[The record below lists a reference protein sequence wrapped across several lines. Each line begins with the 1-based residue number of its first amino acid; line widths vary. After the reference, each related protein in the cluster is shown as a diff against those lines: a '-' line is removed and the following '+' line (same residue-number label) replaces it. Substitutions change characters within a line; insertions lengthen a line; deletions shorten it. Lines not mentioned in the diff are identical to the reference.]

1 MKLSTLRE
9 DSIKVGKSNQKID
22 LGLAQDYQIKYYP
35 KSYNEKNGIS
45 FIIGTIGNEKS
56 LFLISGIPDNELIK
70 EFEGNKVENSLIEDA
85 KVIKKCPLNQKNSE
99 MLQKHFEF
107 TRPKVIGLVNSFG
120 FELGSSAAHPV
131 DGSLLLAQVD
141 KVAAL
146 AAGAQPGLYLIEDR
160 DQAHLVI
167 LPIYGLVIQTGG
179 PIHH

>member
-22 LGLAQDYQIKYYP
+22 LGLTQDYQIKYYP

-120 FELGSSAAHPV
+120 FGDRLGLANAGHIRALEGYDFVPIFAQQSVRELTRTHRKP
-131 DGSLLLAQVD
+131 
-141 KVAAL
+141 
-146 AAGAQPGLYLIEDR
+146 R
-160 DQAHLVI
+160 
-167 LPIYGLVIQTGG
+167 
-179 PIHH
+179 